1 MANIIEEITIRL
13 QEVNHILTSK
23 KEAKDVPFDDALAIA
38 QFYYD
43 YQDTNHTIDMIED
56 LVHQNKE
63 ALYASALKL
72 KEEVDCFM
80 GMDLQIWKTLDY
92 HGIEQSHLKVY
103 KDKWE
108 LIKEKATKLWQEYQA
123 QSNRLDMMSYD
134 DENFSALDAQCD
146 QTKSAYNEVH
156 QQNEEAYN
164 IYRNEQIKCGHVH
177 FFEMQFLEL
186 LILKLARLVHVILD
200 DKKCVGKEGTT

>member
-23 KEAKDVPFDDALAIA
+23 KEAKDVPFADALAIA

-164 IYRNEQIKCGHVH
+164 IYGNEQKCGHVR

>member
-1 MANIIEEITIRL
+1 MVNIIEEITIRL

-23 KEAKDVPFDDALAIA
+23 KEAKDVSFDDALAIA
-38 QFYYD
+38 LFYYD
-43 YQDTNHTIDMIED
+43 YQDTNHVIDMMED
-56 LVHQNKE
+56 LVRHNKE
-63 ALYASALKL
+63 ALYSSALKL

-80 GMDLQIWKTLDY
+80 GMDLQMWKALDY
-92 HGIEQSHLKVY
+92 HSIEQSHLKVY

-108 LIKEKATKLWQEYQA
+108 LIKEKATKLWQEYQS

-146 QTKSAYNEVH
+146 QTKSAYDKVH
-156 QQNEEAYN
+156 KQNEEAYN
-164 IYRNEQIKCGHVH
+164 IYRKEQVKCGHVH

-200 DKKCVGKEGTT
+200 DKKIVGKEGTT

>member
-23 KEAKDVPFDDALAIA
+23 KKVKDASFGDALAIA
-38 QFYYD
+38 QFYND
-43 YQDTNHTIDMIED
+43 YQNTNHINDMVVD

-63 ALYASALKL
+63 TLYSSALKL
-72 KEEVDCFM
+72 KEEIDCFTRT
-80 GMDLQIWKTLDY
+80 DLRMWRTLDY

-103 KDKWE
+103 KDKYE
-108 LIKEKATKLWQEYQA
+108 LIKEKATKLWQEYQS

-134 DENFSALDAQCD
+134 DENFKALDAQCD
-146 QTKSAYNEVH
+146 QTKLTYDKVH
-156 QQNEEAYN
+156 KQNEEAFN
-164 IYRNEQIKCGHVH
+164 VYRKEQIKCSHVH

-186 LILKLARLVHVILD
+186 LILKLSKLVEVILN
-200 DKKCVGKEGTT
+200 DKENSGKEGTT

>member
-1 MANIIEEITIRL
+1 M
-13 QEVNHILTSK
+13 TSK
-23 KEAKDVPFDDALAIA
+23 KEAKDVSFDGALAIA

-43 YQDTNHTIDMIED
+43 YQDTNHIIDMIEY
-56 LVHQNKE
+56 LVRQNNE
-63 ALYASALKL
+63 ALYSSAIKL

-80 GMDLQIWKTLDY
+80 GMDLQMWKTLDY
-92 HGIEQSHLKVY
+92 HSIEQSHLKVY

-108 LIKEKATKLWQEYQA
+108 LVKEKATKLWQEYQA

>member
-1 MANIIEEITIRL
+1 MVNIIKEITNRL

-23 KEAKDVPFDDALAIA
+23 KEGKDVSFDDALAIA

-43 YQDTNHTIDMIED
+43 YQNTNHIIDMIED

-63 ALYASALKL
+63 TLYNSAPKL

-80 GMDLQIWKTLDY
+80 GMDLQMWKTLDY

-108 LIKEKATKLWQEYQA
+108 LVKEKATKLWQKYQS

-134 DENFSALDAQCD
+134 DENFNTLDALCD
-146 QTKSAYNEVH
+146 QTKSAYDKVH
-156 QQNEEAYN
+156 KQNEEAYN
-164 IYRNEQIKCGHVH
+164 IYRREQIKCGNVH

-186 LILKLARLVHVILD
+186 LILKMARLVNVILD
-200 DKKCVGKEGTT
+200 NNKITGKEGTI

>member
-23 KEAKDVPFDDALAIA
+23 KEAKNVSFDDALAIA

-43 YQDTNHTIDMIED
+43 YQDTNHIIDMIED

-72 KEEVDCFM
+72 KEEVDCFI
-80 GMDLQIWKTLDY
+80 GTDLQMWKTLDY
-92 HGIEQSHLKVY
+92 HSIEQSHLKVY

-108 LIKEKATKLWQEYQA
+108 LVKEKATKLWQEYQS
-123 QSNRLDMMSYD
+123 QSNRLDMMGYPEED
-134 DENFSALDAQCD
+134 FAMLDAQCD
-146 QTKSAYNEVH
+146 QTKLAYDEAH
-156 QQNEEAYN
+156 KQNEEAYK
-164 IYRNEQIKCGHVH
+164 IYRKEQVKCGHVH
-177 FFEMQFLEL
+177 FLEMQFFEL
-186 LILKLARLVHVILD
+186 LIQKLARLVNVILD
-200 DKKCVGKEGTT
+200 DKKIIGKEGTT